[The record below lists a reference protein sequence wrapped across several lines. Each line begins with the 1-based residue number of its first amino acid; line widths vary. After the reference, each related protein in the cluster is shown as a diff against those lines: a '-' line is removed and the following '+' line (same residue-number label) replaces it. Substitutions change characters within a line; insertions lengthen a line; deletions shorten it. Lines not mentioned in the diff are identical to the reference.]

1 MSTKRKSTQIDKNKN
16 KKKFLTLETSPLVN
30 SIKDLIEIG
39 KTLTFY
45 KNINSIMLWN
55 IVPYLEE
62 LDKII
67 GMESLKETIFFQIIY
82 YYL

>member
-16 KKKFLTLETSPLVN
+16 KKKILTLETSPLVN

-45 KNINSIMLWN
+45 KNAIDVSIYH
-55 IVPYLEE
+55 I
-62 LDKII
+62 
-67 GMESLKETIFFQIIY
+67 
-82 YYL
+82 